1 MTLSVV
7 EPITTILGGP
17 DLYLE
22 GGSTVN
28 LTCIVHHL
36 PEPPLSITWSK
47 DGEVSL
53 TVNLK
58 VMKNFTLY
66 NKFTGN

>member
-47 DGEVSL
+47 DGEVTIIKSF
-53 TVNLK
+53 K
-58 VMKNFTLY
+58 VMKNVTIC
-66 NKFTGN
+66 NNFTGN